1 MVIQILRIQIRQ
13 TPTAT
18 PDNGTAMVGVAET
31 IDILGNDDYLP
42 DNTGTAGSDVYITD
56 AGTGSGV
63 GVISF
68 DENTGELIYTAA
80 GSESGMTVTVDYT
93 VCNDLTGDGPSPD
106 DICATATVTIVVAAG
121 PDADMDGIPDA
132 IDQDDDNDGILDVAE
147 GPGDPSAD
155 DDNDGVPNYLDDDP
169 MDPMVGDVNGT
180 VEPAYDTDGD
190 GVSNHLDLDADND
203 GIYDTV
209 ETGGTDANN
218 DGIADGTSDPITG
231 IPSSAGTGVATP
243 TDTDGNVGENLPD
256 FLDTD
261 SDDDGCSD
269 ANEYYGDDTA
279 DGGDGGQYGA
289 GSSSSKCRWNSNGSV
304 LPSNRSG

>member
-1 MVIQILRIQIRQ
+1 MERLWLV
-13 TPTAT
+13 
-18 PDNGTAMVGVAET
+18 VSET

-63 GVISF
+63 GVITF

-289 GSSSSKCRWNSNGSV
+289 DPAAVNADGTVTAASYPATGADSDGMEHQIM
-304 LPSNRSG
+304 